1 MNNSYILLLL
11 TVSSAQQLRAEIT
24 PAQKAEVVS
33 KIQQLLDDYA
43 TAVTSKDLKGQLS
56 FWSDSLV
63 FAGDGMIYQLKNQA
77 ENYFKFEKH
86 EISK

>member
-1 MNNSYILLLL
+1 MFYTATQSCNPPS
-11 TVSSAQQLRAEIT
+11 AEIT

-33 KIQQLLDDYA
+33 EIQQLLDDYA